1 MKSKKTTAE
10 RARKPL
16 KSVSPSH
23 EIQAK
28 KSQSAEPNHG
38 RILAAIAIG
47 LALSTIVVYAQ
58 TAHYGFIAYDDDQ
71 YVYENAIVK
80 LGVTGTSLVW
90 AATTFFYANWHPLT
104 WLSYLVDVQLFGLNA
119 GAFHVVN
126 LLLHTAN
133 VILMFLVLFRM
144 TRRPWRAAV
153 VAAVFALHPLHVES
167 VAWISER

>member
-58 TAHYGFIAYDDDQ
+58 TAHYGFIAYDDLMTRWRDTGPHGR
-71 YVYENAIVK
+71 YMPNYGLAI
-80 LGVTGTSLVW
+80 
-90 AATTFFYANWHPLT
+90 WHPRRKT
-104 WLSYLVDVQLFGLNA
+104 SAYDS
-119 GAFHVVN
+119 
-126 LLLHTAN
+126 TAAP
-133 VILMFLVLFRM
+133 IL
-144 TRRPWRAAV
+144 
-153 VAAVFALHPLHVES
+153 
-167 VAWISER
+167 

>member
-16 KSVSPSH
+16 KSASPSH

-28 KSQSAEPNHG
+28 KSPSAESNHG
-38 RILAAIAIG
+38 RILAALAIV

-104 WLSYLVDVQLFGLNA
+104 W
-119 GAFHVVN
+119 
-126 LLLHTAN
+126 
-133 VILMFLVLFRM
+133 
-144 TRRPWRAAV
+144 
-153 VAAVFALHPLHVES
+153 
-167 VAWISER
+167 ISERKDVLSTFLGIIALFLYLNTLAITERNAIMRNRPIQ